1 MLPNSKSRPRRGKPL
16 PRGRHGLSSRAVQTS
31 QKERLIQAMLDL
43 VATRGYARTTVP
55 EIAAMARVSPNA
67 FYGFFSDKAD
77 CFLAA
82 LAQQASMLLAKINA
96 AATGDDWTE
105 RLGSGLDAYL
115 MWWQE
120 RPQVTWAY
128 FVEMPMVGARAVAQ
142 RGRAYGPF
150 AEMFAGIAVAARKQ
164 QPRLRALPGFLPA
177 MLVISITEYVAAE
190 VRAGRTAQLIRLKDD
205 LLFYLVKLLADD
217 ATARRL

>member
-1 MLPNSKSRPRRGKPL
+1 VLPNSKSRLRRGKPL
-16 PRGRHGLSSRAVQTS
+16 PRGRHGLSPRAVQTS
-31 QKERLIQAMLDL
+31 QKERLTQAMLDL
-43 VATRGYARTTVP
+43 VAAHGYARTTVP

-82 LAQQASMLLAKINA
+82 LSQQASMLLAELNA
-96 AATGDDWTE
+96 AATVGDWIE
-105 RLGSGLDAYL
+105 RLSNGLDAYL
-115 MWWQE
+115 KWWQE

-128 FVEMPMVGARAVAQ
+128 FVEMPTVGARAVEQ
-142 RGRAYGPF
+142 RSRAYGPF
-150 AEMFAGIAVAARKQ
+150 AEMFARVAAAARKQ
-164 QPRLRALPGFLPA
+164 QPRLRALPGFVPG

-190 VRAGRTAQLIRLKDD
+190 VRAGRTGGLIRLKDD